1 MLLLYLLNIAAPFL
15 RPLSSWLF
23 PPPSPCDGGWG
34 WAFKAASVLAQ
45 HGPLSPAYLP
55 EETGAPCTLTSG
67 ILEEYGQLTQ
77 QTHFVF
83 SPVLTGCI
91 YSIEMKFKCL
101 FNIKT
106 VTQLFLSRRV
116 ITCSSFKCAFMN
128 CMNSL
133 TLWNLLSPCWLSKYG
148 LLDVVIYIPFQS
160 LCLFQPIL
168 SWKKQED
175 TAGKVWTCRNTAN
188 PIIPCP
194 SLWNFKFN
202 MPSLF
207 HYFSK

>member
-1 MLLLYLLNIAAPFL
+1 MGVGGEHSKLQVYLL
-15 RPLSSWLF
+15 ST
-23 PPPSPCDGGWG
+23 G
-34 WAFKAASVLAQ
+34 
-45 HGPLSPAYLP
+45 LSPQPTFQKKQVPLAYSP
-55 EETGAPCTLTSG
+55 
-67 ILEEYGQLTQ
+67 LEYWKSTVNLLNRPISC
-77 QTHFVF
+77 F

-101 FNIKT
+101 LNIKT

-133 TLWNLLSPCWLSKYG
+133 TFWNLLSPCWLSKYG
-148 LLDVVIYIPFQS
+148 LLDVVIYIPFPS

>member
-1 MLLLYLLNIAAPFL
+1 MGVGGEHSKLQVYLLSTTSLPSLPSRRKQVPLAHSPLEYWKSKVNF
-15 RPLSSWLF
+15 RP
-23 PPPSPCDGGWG
+23 
-34 WAFKAASVLAQ
+34 
-45 HGPLSPAYLP
+45 
-55 EETGAPCTLTSG
+55 
-67 ILEEYGQLTQ
+67 ILC
-77 QTHFVF
+77 F

-91 YSIEMKFKCL
+91 YSIETKFKCL
-101 FNIKT
+101 FTIKT
-106 VTQLFLSRRV
+106 LAQLFLSRRV

-148 LLDVVIYIPFQS
+148 QLDVVIYIPFPS

-175 TAGKVWTCRNTAN
+175 TTGKVWTCRNTAN

-207 HYFSK
+207 HYFSKWNF